1 MDGEGGGEF
10 GTDHMV
16 FGENEGGTV
25 VTNSGNGLT
34 NGNHKNITEPNR
46 GSGKFYYDTQQNSA
60 TPPPSLINW
69 ELLFFTEILKCKEL
83 FNIELLLS

>member
-1 MDGEGGGEF
+1 
-10 GTDHMV
+10 MV

-25 VTNSGNGLT
+25 FTNSGNGLT

-60 TPPPSLINW
+60 TLPPSLIN
-69 ELLFFTEILKCKEL
+69 
-83 FNIELLLS
+83 